1 MSILNEIQENKKL
14 IHITTKEIADKIS
27 IEGFKPVKRLEF
39 KYYSEL
45 GENGIYFY
53 DNFRQAQQYA
63 YWLSNKD
70 KIDKVAVIIT
80 LVPENIIQK
89 SSKLEEGL
97 FVSVNNLNKIKI
109 KKEFGSFYFLERPS
123 NLY

>member
-70 KIDKVAVIIT
+70 KIDKVI
-80 LVPENIIQK
+80 EK
-89 SSKLEEGL
+89 DCR
-97 FVSVNNLNKIKI
+97 KII
-109 KKEFGSFYFLERPS
+109 KKVVYIKNYQKPDLSELSDFDIDEFLS
-123 NLY
+123 NPKPKNLIEELN